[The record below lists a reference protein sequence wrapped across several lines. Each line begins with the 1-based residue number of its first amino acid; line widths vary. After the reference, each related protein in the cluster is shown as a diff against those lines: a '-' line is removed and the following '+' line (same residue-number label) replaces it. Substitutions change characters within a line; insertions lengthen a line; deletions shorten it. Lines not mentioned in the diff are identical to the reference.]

1 MIEAHKNRS
10 SEAMSNPFNNSSG
23 SECRVTEAAFHH
35 VLHVAQFATIALDAA
50 LRVEAHEVATDDPV
64 SGQALV
70 APCAPGDLERAG
82 EDCFLTRGL
91 VASAWKLTNILS
103 RFPSAISS
111 FVGPEPS
118 LHTVRLIV
126 PLSLPS
132 RTVNLN
138 GCDRVEAG
146 ERLPGMSEL

>member
-64 SGQALV
+64 ARQALV
-70 APCAPGDLERAG
+70 APRAPGDLERAG
-82 EDCFLTRGL
+82 EDCFLTRALGRISL
-91 VASAWKLTNILS
+91 EVDKYPI
-103 RFPSAISS
+103 AISIS
-111 FVGPEPS
+111 DFIFRGPGTEFA
-118 LHTVRLIV
+118 HGQVDRTAEFTVTYGELK
-126 PLSLPS
+126 
-132 RTVNLN
+132 
-138 GCDRVEAG
+138 RV
-146 ERLPGMSEL
+146 